1 MLNPMCVCE
10 CVCRV
15 FLSLSL
21 LSHSF
26 AVFFLFQWHFQFKIV
41 PSQWTTTSFHAN
53 SWKSDSEKMRSEQQW
68 KKKRKSIQSIFFSLL
83 LNLHIELK
91 FSTRKSCNEIL
102 LQAAENCSIYRDAYQ
117 ILTHS
122 NDVWLRTEINE
133 VGVELIEE
141 FKMHSLGFFFQQFYN
156 SILPIGWLIEMENV
170 EFSLKIFILW
180 IFGKKIVLFNREKK
194 RKWKHYRIF
203 VSILFLVI
211 KISRIFCC
219 CCCCFGSIRFGVVND
234 QADERDRKNQ
244 RAQQTIDQI
253 LEINR
258 LKYSIDFWLL
268 YILIFLPSGF
278 SVLVIFAVSHNFF
291 YIWLEI
297 SQPWP

>member
-1 MLNPMCVCE
+1 MKYYFKRQRIVQYIAMHIKFLLTATMYGCE
-10 CVCRV
+10 QKSTRLG
-15 FLSLSL
+15 LSWLRNL
-21 LSHSF
+21 KCIRW
-26 AVFFLFQWHFQFKIV
+26 VFFPTILQLNFTNWVVNWDGKCRIFTQNIHFVNF
-41 PSQWTTTSFHAN
+41 
-53 SWKSDSEKMRSEQQW
+53 R
-68 KKKRKSIQSIFFSLL
+68 R
-83 LNLHIELK
+83 
-91 FSTRKSCNEIL
+91 
-102 LQAAENCSIYRDAYQ
+102 
-117 ILTHS
+117 
-122 NDVWLRTEINE
+122 
-133 VGVELIEE
+133 
-141 FKMHSLGFFFQQFYN
+141 
-156 SILPIGWLIEMENV
+156 
-170 EFSLKIFILW
+170 
-180 IFGKKIVLFNREKK
+180 KKIVLFNREKK

-219 CCCCFGSIRFGVVND
+219 CCCFGSIRFGVVND

-244 RAQQTIDQI
+244 RAQQTIDRI